1 MKKIITIMAAVIAAV
16 LLTMSGCS
24 DFAFNP
30 IGRWEAAEMRTYENG
45 KLSDTKDAD
54 DMGGSVKT
62 ALVFKKSGTG
72 YIDSGTRSK
81 LDFTYDYNDSEV
93 TVTRSVNGL
102 DPVVTVYSVTDNGS
116 TLTVTL
122 SEYEDLN
129 GSGIKSSFREEMIFR
144 R

>member
-1 MKKIITIMAAVIAAV
+1 MKRIIAITAAVIAAV

-30 IGRWEAAEMRTYENG
+30 IGRWEAVEMRTYEDG
-45 KLSDTKDAD
+45 KMIETAD
-54 DMGGSVKT
+54 QKELGGAGRS

-72 YIDSGTRSK
+72 YIDSGTRNN
-81 LDFTYDYNDSEV
+81 LEFTYDYNDSEI

-102 DPVVTVYSVTDNGS
+102 DPVVTKYKVTDNGS

-122 SEYEDLN
+122 SEFEDLN
-129 GSGIKSSFREEMIFR
+129 SNGIKSSYREEMVFKR
-144 R
+144 